1 MQAHG
6 QKGETMS
13 RQNTVN
19 SIREIN
25 LSYLMLAQCML
36 REDRAVGMSR
46 LGLSA
51 QVGDLLASLT
61 RAQVVKLAASDQ
73 LLCFFRFDDATMLSA
88 LTQPA
93 RRATDVVPPHAAV
106 LLANRPA
113 ELFVQKVGTHLDR
126 ESLIDAAHDGPV
138 ASGLIELKR

>member
-1 MQAHG
+1 
-6 QKGETMS
+6 MS

-36 REDRAVGMSR
+36 HEDRAVGMSR

-73 LLCFFRFDDATMLSA
+73 LLCFFRFNDAMMLSA

-93 RRATDVVPPHAAV
+93 HRATDVVPPHAAV
-106 LLANRPA
+106 LLASQPA
-113 ELFVQKVGTHLDR
+113 ELFVQKVGAHLDQ
-126 ESLIDAAHDGPV
+126 
-138 ASGLIELKR
+138 